1 MDLTEK
7 LKALA
12 AKAESNKTT
21 LLTEEATK
29 QALIVPFF
37 AMLGYDVFDPTEF
50 IPEFIADVG
59 NKKGEKVDYA
69 IMIDGKPQIIVEA
82 KMIGMS
88 LDKFGN
94 QITRYFAFTES
105 KFGILTDGVEY
116 RFYTDID
123 DANKLDKTPFFVF
136 RLSDLR
142 PSDISEIEKFQKST
156 FNAESIYNTAENLK
170 YTTAIESFVKTQF
183 DNPSDDFIRY
193 LISKVYKGK
202 KVQSAIDKF
211 QPIVKRSLKQF
222 IDERVN
228 ERFKSAMD
236 GSGGGETIIPPT
248 PEVEEEPPKTEV
260 VDDTP
265 KVETTLEELEA
276 YGIIKA
282 MLKDVLPAEKIDYK
296 DTIYYF
302 SIEYDGKRTKW
313 ICRLVLKDNL
323 KYIVIPSDDEDA
335 RKHNI
340 GYGKRY
346 ELESVNSLYDLSDL
360 IVASAKRFVE

>member
-1 MDLTEK
+1 MNLSEK
-7 LKALA
+7 LKVLALRA
-12 AKAESNKTT
+12 TNNKEN

-37 AMLGYDVFDPTEF
+37 SALGYDVYDPTEF
-50 IPEFIADVG
+50 IPEYIADVG
-59 NKKGEKVDYA
+59 SKKGEKVDYA
-69 IMIDGKPQIIVEA
+69 IMIDSKPQIIVEA
-82 KMIGMS
+82 KMIGVP

-94 QITRYFAFTES
+94 QITRYFAFTAS
-105 KFGILTDGVEY
+105 KFAILTDGVEY
-116 RFYTDID
+116 RFFTDID
-123 DANKLDKTPFFVF
+123 ETNKMDKTPFFTF
-136 RLSDLR
+136 KITDLR
-142 PSDISEIEKFQKST
+142 ESDIAEISKFHKSVFDAAEV
-156 FNAESIYNTAENLK
+156 FNAAEDLK
-170 YTTAIESFVKTQF
+170 YTTAIENFVKTQF
-183 DNPSDDFIRY
+183 NSPSSDFIKY

-211 QPIVKRSLKQF
+211 QPIVEKSLKQF

-228 ERFKSAMD
+228 ERLTQALN
-236 GSGGGETIIPPT
+236 GNGGEKVVPT
-248 PEVEEEPPKTEV
+248 PPDVKVDPTEIEV
-260 VDDTP
+260 VDETP
-265 KVETTLEELEA
+265 KVETTIEELEA

-323 KYIVIPSDDEDA
+323 KYIVIPSDDDDA

>member
-1 MDLTEK
+1 MNLSEK

-12 AKAESNKTT
+12 VRATENKEK

-29 QALIVPFF
+29 QSLIVPFF
-37 AMLGYDVFDPTEF
+37 AALGYDIFDPTEF
-50 IPEFIADVG
+50 IPEYIADVG
-59 NKKGEKVDYA
+59 TKKGEKVDYA

-82 KMIGMS
+82 KMIGMP

-94 QITRYFAFTES
+94 QITRYFAFTAS
-105 KFGILTDGVEY
+105 KFAILTDGVEY

-123 DANKLDKTPFFVF
+123 ETNKMDKTPFFTF
-136 RLSDLR
+136 KITDLR
-142 PSDISEIEKFQKST
+142 ESDITEIAKFHKSVFDASEV
-156 FNAESIYNTAENLK
+156 FNAAEDLK
-170 YTTAIESFVKTQF
+170 YTTAIENFVKTQF
-183 DNPSDDFIRY
+183 NSPGPDFIKY

-202 KVQSAIDKF
+202 KVQSAIEKF
-211 QPIVKRSLKQF
+211 QPIVEKSLKQF

-228 ERFKSAMD
+228 ERLTKALN
-236 GSGGGETIIPPT
+236 GNGNEVIAATP
-248 PEVEEEPPKTEV
+248 PEVEV
-260 VDDTP
+260 VENIEDDTP

-282 MLKDVLPAEKIDYK
+282 MIKDVLPAEKIGYN

-302 SIEYDGKRTKW
+302 SINYDGKRTKW

-323 KYIVIPSDDEDA
+323 KYIVIPSDDADA

-346 ELESVNSLYDLSDL
+346 ELDSVNSLYNLSEL
-360 IVASAKRFVE
+360 IVESAKRFIE